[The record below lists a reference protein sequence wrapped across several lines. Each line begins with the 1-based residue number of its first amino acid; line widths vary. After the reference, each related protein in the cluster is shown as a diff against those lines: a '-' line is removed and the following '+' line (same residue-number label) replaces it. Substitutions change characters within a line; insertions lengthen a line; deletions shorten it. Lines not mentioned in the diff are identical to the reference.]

1 MGQQRAYILV
11 ISHNNNL
18 VAYLNV
24 LAYLTMVLMI
34 GASGGPRCGIVN
46 WFQDFKTFY
55 SSSLTARGQ
64 CYKTFSAVSYE
75 FCNKLE
81 RLPQA
86 SFPSLV

>member
-1 MGQQRAYILV
+1 MGPQRAYILV

-24 LAYLTMVLMI
+24 LADLTIVLMI

-55 SSSLTARGQ
+55 N
-64 CYKTFSAVSYE
+64 
-75 FCNKLE
+75 CNL
-81 RLPQA
+81 
-86 SFPSLV
+86 